1 MLSPIIPAR
10 LPRFREA
17 AYQAIKEAILSG
29 SIGPNQPLTEEQI
42 AASLNISRTPV
53 REALAILE
61 HEGLIGPRNGRGL
74 YVCAMTHAEFV
85 AIFVANETVEPYL
98 VRRAALLA
106 TPAQLEDLT
115 GTIGR
120 ARRSA
125 ADHDSA
131 GFLRASRDFHRLVG
145 EASGNV
151 PLTQFVLRNEERT
164 DMFLIS
170 SGKVIDAANMDASNR
185 EHAAILGALAD
196 RDPEAAARLAVYH
209 AQSLRQRFAELFS
222 GPGTPS
228 AQTLDLG
235 QAGVYESPPSTSNR
249 RNKRKQGS
257 LSDA

>member
-17 AYQAIKEAILSG
+17 AYQAIKEAIFSG
-29 SIGPNQPLTEEQI
+29 SIGPNQPLTEEQL

-74 YVCAMTHAEFV
+74 YVCAMTRAEFV

-106 TPAQLEDLT
+106 TPAQLEDLS
-115 GTIGR
+115 GTIER

-125 ADHDSA
+125 AVSR
-131 GFLRASRDFHRLVG
+131 GRRLLRASRDFHRLVG
-145 EASGNV
+145 EASGNM

-170 SGKVIDAANMDASNR
+170 SGKVIDVANMEASNR

-196 RDPEAAARLAVYH
+196 RDPEAATRLAVYH
-209 AQSLRQRFAELFS
+209 AQSLRQRFAEQFS
-222 GPGTPS
+222 GPGAPS
-228 AQTLDLG
+228 AQTFEVG
-235 QAGVYESPPSTSNR
+235 QAWCLRISLITSNR